1 MDNKFTVYI
10 ACFYFMTVGK
20 SYINKQLKII
30 KCQGERGIC
39 MVRKMAKYKE

>member
-1 MDNKFTVYI
+1 MGNKSTAYI
-10 ACFYFMTVGK
+10 AYFYIMTAGK

-39 MVRKMAKYKE
+39 MVRVMAKYKE